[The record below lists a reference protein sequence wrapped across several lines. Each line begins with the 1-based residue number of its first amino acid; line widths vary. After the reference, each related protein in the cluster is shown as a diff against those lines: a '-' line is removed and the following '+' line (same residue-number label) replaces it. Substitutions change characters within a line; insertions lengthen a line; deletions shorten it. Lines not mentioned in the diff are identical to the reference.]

1 MAPDVGVREVVVAL
15 DIGGTRV
22 KAALVASDL
31 SVLASSAEPT
41 PPDIGTVLGD
51 VVESTTRRLVADLR
65 LQGGEVSLVGCGVVV
80 PGLVDDVAG
89 VGVLSVNLGWRDL
102 QIRTAVESRM
112 EVPTSV
118 GHDVRSGL
126 VAEARLGAARGAT
139 DALFVPVGT
148 GIAGALMLDG
158 SVVAAGGWAGELGHV
173 VVDPQGPECPC
184 GGRGCLETIAS
195 ASAIAREYAVRS
207 GRAVDAEEVAR
218 LAGDGDPVATAVW
231 GRAVAALADAI
242 VTTVTITGV
251 DLVMMGGG
259 LTQSGEALLAPL
271 RAEIAARLTFQRPPR
286 LVPAAL
292 GDRAGCLGAACLAW
306 DAR

>member
-1 MAPDVGVREVVVAL
+1 MSDVVVAL
-15 DIGGTRV
+15 DVGGTRV
-22 KAALVASDL
+22 KAALVDSCL
-31 SVLASSAEPT
+31 TVLASSAEPT
-41 PPDIGTVLGD
+41 PADIATAFGET
-51 VVESTTRRLVADLR
+51 VESTARRLVTELR
-65 LQGGEVSLVGCGVVV
+65 AQGREVRLVGCGVVV
-80 PGLVDDVAG
+80 PGLVDAVMG

-102 QIRTAVESRM
+102 QIREAVESRLG
-112 EVPTSV
+112 VPTSV

-126 VAEARLGAARGAT
+126 VAEARVGAARGAA

-173 VVDPQGPECPC
+173 VVDPLGPMCPC

-195 ASAIAREYAVRS
+195 AAAIAREYAART
-207 GRAVDAEEVAR
+207 GRGVGAQEVAR
-218 LAGDGDPVATAVW
+218 LAAEGDPVATAVW
-231 GRAVAALADAI
+231 HRAVVALADAI
-242 VTTVTITGV
+242 VTTATITGV
-251 DLVMMGGG
+251 ELVLMGGG
-259 LTQSGEALLAPL
+259 LAQSGEVLLAPL
-271 RAEIAARLTFQRPPR
+271 RAEIAARLTFQRPVR

>member
-1 MAPDVGVREVVVAL
+1 MTPEVAASDVVVAL
-15 DIGGTRV
+15 DVGGTRV
-22 KAALVASDL
+22 KAALVDSCL
-31 SVLASSAEPT
+31 TVLASSAEPT
-41 PPDIGTVLGD
+41 PADIATVFGD
-51 VVESTTRRLVADLR
+51 TVESTTRRLVTQLR
-65 LQGGEVSLVGCGVVV
+65 AQGGEVRLVGCGVVV
-80 PGLVDDVAG
+80 PGLVDAVMG

-102 QIRTAVESRM
+102 QIREAVESRLG
-112 EVPTSV
+112 VPTSV

-126 VAEARLGAARGAT
+126 VAEARVGAARGAA

-173 VVDPQGPECPC
+173 VVDPQGPMCPC

-195 ASAIAREYAVRS
+195 ASAIAREYAART
-207 GRAVDAEEVAR
+207 GRGVGAQEVAR
-218 LAGDGDPVATAVW
+218 LAAEGDPVATAVW
-231 GRAVAALADAI
+231 HRAVVALADAI
-242 VTTVTITGV
+242 VTTATITGV
-251 DLVMMGGG
+251 ELVLMGGG
-259 LTQSGEALLAPL
+259 LAQSGEVLLAPL
-271 RAEIAARLTFQRPPR
+271 RAEIAARLTFQRPVR